1 MFNKKGEELGGASMS
16 PSIMPA
22 VGININK
29 SNAGTP
35 RAIIDS
41 GLCIR
46 GDLETEGEVQVD
58 GQVKGQVTCAHLI
71 VGSDG
76 AIFGDINASEV
87 VVRGKVKGTVR
98 AKRVIL
104 QASGQVEGDIHHD
117 TLTMEEGA
125 RFKGASNQENVEPVV
140 APAKLQLI
148 GEKRERVGAE
158 AMASVAR
165 HAAGIERKNRT

>member
-1 MFNKKGEELGGASMS
+1 MFNRKGEELGGASMLS
-16 PSIMPA
+16 SIMPA
-22 VGININK
+22 VGTGSTK
-29 SNAGTP
+29 SNAGSP

-41 GLCIR
+41 GLCIN
-46 GDLETEGEVQVD
+46 GDLNTEGEVQVD
-58 GQVKGQVTCAHLI
+58 GQIEGQVTCAHLI
-71 VGSDG
+71 VGDEG

-140 APAKLQLI
+140 APAKLQLV
-148 GEKRERVGAE
+148 GKKRDRVGA
-158 AMASVAR
+158 V
-165 HAAGIERKNRT
+165 